1 MIIPFSGAVYQSV
14 VTKMAEQKDRL
25 KVFDD
30 MSDNKLTDLGTA
42 PPHLSLEIIINSIL
56 RKELLLA
63 AKPLPNDKM
72 SFPFQPEISLTRI

>member
-42 PPHLSLEIIINSIL
+42 PPHLSLEIIINSI
-56 RKELLLA
+56 
-63 AKPLPNDKM
+63 
-72 SFPFQPEISLTRI
+72 FF